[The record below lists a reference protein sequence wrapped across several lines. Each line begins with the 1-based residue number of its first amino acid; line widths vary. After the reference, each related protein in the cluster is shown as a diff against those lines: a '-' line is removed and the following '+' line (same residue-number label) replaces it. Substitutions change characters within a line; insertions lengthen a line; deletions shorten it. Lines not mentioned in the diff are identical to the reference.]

1 MPRSP
6 SSKKG
11 NIRTP
16 ARGGGTA
23 NLTTRKLALSEPN
36 RIEEIRKLGQDG
48 ESRQMDRQTHEA
60 GNLARKIIV
69 ANFTENIR
77 SVVD

>member
-1 MPRSP
+1 MRARPR
-6 SSKKG
+6 
-11 NIRTP
+11 RT
-16 ARGGGTA
+16 RQW
-23 NLTTRKLALSEPN
+23 LTIGVCSALSETN